1 MKPGIAG
8 TLESNDAVFTVRPAS
23 TRHVVIHSVVDAFYH
38 EQIARVIETTL
49 DELGIAGLDVLC
61 EDKGALDY
69 TLRARLIAAIRRMEV

>member
-49 DELGIAGLDVLC
+49 DELGSAGLDVLC
-61 EDKGALDY
+61 EYKGAL
-69 TLRARLIAAIRRMEV
+69 V

>member
-1 MKPGIAG
+1 
-8 TLESNDAVFTVRPAS
+8 
-23 TRHVVIHSVVDAFYH
+23 VDAFYH